1 MICPRMP
8 SMLIFQGC
16 KARKVDPI
24 LEKSLSGNL
33 AGDKLEKD
41 CRPCRRNRQ
50 GAAAVEFAIVAPI
63 FFMMIFGM
71 IEFGRVIM
79 VQQVLTNAS
88 REGARAAVV
97 DGSTSAGTKTVVSN
111 YLSSAGISGAT
122 ISVLNSGGTA
132 VEPSTVGYGE
142 TVTVK
147 VVVPFNNVS
156 WIPHPWFL
164 SSSTELKAS
173 TVMRRETVQ

>member
-1 MICPRMP
+1 MRT
-8 SMLIFQGC
+8 LN
-16 KARKVDPI
+16 KTELVRDDVI
-24 LEKSLSGNL
+24 LERSVGGNL
-33 AGDKLEKD
+33 AGDKLEKA
-41 CRPCRRNRQ
+41 CRRCRRNRQ

-79 VQQVLTNAS
+79 VEQVMTNAS
-88 REGARAAVV
+88 REGARVAVV

-122 ISVLNSGGTA
+122 ILVQNSSGTN

-142 TVTVK
+142 TITVK
-147 VVVPFNNVS
+147 VTVPFSSVS
-156 WIPHPWFL
+156 WLPKPWFL

>member
-1 MICPRMP
+1 
-8 SMLIFQGC
+8 
-16 KARKVDPI
+16 
-24 LEKSLSGNL
+24 
-33 AGDKLEKD
+33 
-41 CRPCRRNRQ
+41 
-50 GAAAVEFAIVAPI
+50 
-63 FFMMIFGM
+63 MMIFGM

-79 VQQVLTNAS
+79 VEQVMTNAS
-88 REGARAAVV
+88 REGARVAVV

-122 ISVLNSGGTA
+122 ILVQNSSGTN

-142 TVTVK
+142 TITVK
-147 VVVPFNNVS
+147 VTVPFSSVS
-156 WIPHPWFL
+156 WLPKPWFL

>member
-1 MICPRMP
+1 MR
-8 SMLIFQGC
+8 IFNESEFE
-16 KARKVDPI
+16 KVNLF
-24 LEKSLSGNL
+24 LEKTLSGNL
-33 AGDKLEKD
+33 AGDKLEKA

-122 ISVLNSGGTA
+122 ISVLNSSGNA
-132 VEPSTVGYGE
+132 VEPSSVGYGE
-142 TVTVK
+142 TITVK
-147 VVVPFNNVS
+147 VNVPFSNVS
-156 WIPHPWFL
+156 WLPKPWFL
-164 SSSTELKAS
+164 SSGTELKAS